1 MTKPAGASRF
11 FVWGATVLVVTAG
24 CAKPDVEIRSLP
36 NGTRQLTCRHTLSQC
51 LSHVDDVCKG
61 ASYEVLYATD
71 TQKVYGSPSSN
82 EVESRTSQAVVH
94 CLGPHQKSM
103 ADAAA
108 PAGYVAPA
116 PNA

>member
-1 MTKPAGASRF
+1 MTKAGGAFSCF
-11 FVWGATVLVVTAG
+11 FFFATVLVFTAG

-36 NGTRQLTCRHTLSQC
+36 NGTRQLTCRHTLPQC

-61 ASYEVLYATD
+61 ASYEILYATD

-103 ADAAA
+103 
-108 PAGYVAPA
+108 
-116 PNA
+116 